1 MKVLLLDELIS
12 ALDAGTRNEIVAIL
26 RELVKRAQQSLTLL
40 LVTHDLHLA
49 ETLSDEVW
57 TLVEGR
63 LSPVPPAR

>member
-1 MKVLLLDELIS
+1 
-12 ALDAGTRNEIVAIL
+12 
-26 RELVKRAQQSLTLL
+26 VKRAKEPLTLL

-63 LSPVPPAR
+63 LGPAAPAR